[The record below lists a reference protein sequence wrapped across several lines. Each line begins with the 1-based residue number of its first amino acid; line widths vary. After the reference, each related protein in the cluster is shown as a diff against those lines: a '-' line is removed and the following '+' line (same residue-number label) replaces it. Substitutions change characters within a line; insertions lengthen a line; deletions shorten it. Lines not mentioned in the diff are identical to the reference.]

1 MLIIL
6 KVMVDDKFYT
16 VQEVAD
22 LLKLHWQSVL
32 TYIKKGDLEALKLG
46 KGYRISQQALDN
58 FIANRSTRRINQK

>member
-1 MLIIL
+1 MA
-6 KVMVDDKFYT
+6 DDTYYT

-32 TYIKKGDLEALKLG
+32 NYIKKGDLKALKLG

-58 FIANRSTRRINQK
+58 FIDSHSTRGTNQK